1 MEIIRTISGK
11 QVEKVRVDRIAQ
23 RAFEKIMSELPEE
36 VRTYDMGLY
45 VVKTIEE
52 KIKGSKIVL

>member
-1 MEIIRTISGK
+1 MEIIKTIAGK
-11 QVEKVRVDRIAQ
+11 TIEKARVEQIAG

-45 VVKTIEE
+45 VVRVIEE
-52 KIKGSKIVL
+52 KIKGSTIAL